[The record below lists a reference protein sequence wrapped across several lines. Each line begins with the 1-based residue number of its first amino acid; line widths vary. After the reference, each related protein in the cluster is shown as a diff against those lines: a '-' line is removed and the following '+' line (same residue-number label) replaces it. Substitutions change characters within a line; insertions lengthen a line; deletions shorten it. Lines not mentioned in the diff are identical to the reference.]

1 MSKVKK
7 IIDSDFETNVL
18 SSDQPVV
25 VDFYADWCPPCQ
37 RLAPILDRLAEE
49 YEGRV
54 KFVKMNT
61 DEQQD
66 WAGRLGVRS
75 LPTLVFFK
83 DGQAVDAKL
92 GLQSPS
98 QLRLGLDQ
106 LAS

>member
-1 MSKVKK
+1 MSKVEK
-7 IIDSDFETNVL
+7 IVDSDFERSVL
-18 SSDQPVV
+18 ASDQPVV
-25 VDFYADWCPPCQ
+25 VDFYADWCPPCK
-37 RLAPILDRLAEE
+37 RLAPILDRFAVE

-54 KFVKMNT
+54 KFVKVNT
-61 DEQQD
+61 DEQQA

-92 GLQSPS
+92 GLQHPD
-98 QLRLGLDQ
+98 QLRMGLDK